1 MERKRKKNAVPRDP
15 VLPDVHGDVPET
27 NRFGS
32 TSEVPVAQPWIL
44 PPDWPPEDLL

>member
-1 MERKRKKNAVPRDP
+1 MEHRKKKDDA
-15 VLPDVHGDVPET
+15 PDMEKT

-44 PPDWPPEDLL
+44 PPDWPPEELL